1 MTGADEA
8 ADRETDTARD
18 HRGVL
23 RNILK
28 ANHKTWRRKP
38 RLALRETISAHA
50 MSSQLSGYIV
60 KQPRHKEPKVSL
72 HPVRSS
78 AVNHD
83 IAARFLQPNNQIER
97 GEADWKVYL

>member
-18 HRGVL
+18 HWGLL

-28 ANHKTWRRKP
+28 ANHKRAGENRDLLCAK
-38 RLALRETISAHA
+38 
-50 MSSQLSGYIV
+50 QF
-60 KQPRHKEPKVSL
+60 QPRHKVPKVSL

-83 IAARFLQPNNQIER
+83 ISACFLQPNNQIET